1 MSSLFHFVS
10 VCFVFFADQDEFDL
24 TQTYENYAK
33 QGDPWNNNLSSLR
46 NHVRALHSLH
56 ELSVAVENNGFTSK
70 TVKSVKNGN
79 SNFNSNSN
87 INSRYNE
94 MKRTKEQIL
103 SDANEKQEYNI
114 ASENEND
121 SENESENNF
130 RKFYSDEEKRFLRKR
145 KTLDNNDHNENKKN
159 YNYDTNNIN
168 SNSNFE
174 DKIIRNS
181 NRGKINNNNNNNR
194 NIKIKIF
201 HHMMQLYLFD
211 LMSSFYLI
219 FPSNYYHFF
228 RTHYLYLIFTDLVE
242 VRYLDITFKL
252 SLFELV
258 FHIKMSQYLI
268 HDEFSFLEMILITI
282 KRFLM

>member
-1 MSSLFHFVS
+1 MS

-145 KTLDNNDHNENKKN
+145 KTLSNNDNNENKKN
-159 YNYDTNNIN
+159 YNYNTNNIN

-194 NIKIKIF
+194 NNQNQNISSYDAVIFIRPDVQFLSDIPIK
-201 HHMMQLYLFD
+201 L
-211 LMSSFYLI
+211 
-219 FPSNYYHFF
+219 
-228 RTHYLYLIFTDLVE
+228 
-242 VRYLDITFKL
+242 L
-252 SLFELV
+252 SLFPDTLFV
-258 FHIKMSQYLI
+258 PDFHRSCRGTIFRYYL
-268 HDEFSFLEMILITI
+268 
-282 KRFLM
+282 